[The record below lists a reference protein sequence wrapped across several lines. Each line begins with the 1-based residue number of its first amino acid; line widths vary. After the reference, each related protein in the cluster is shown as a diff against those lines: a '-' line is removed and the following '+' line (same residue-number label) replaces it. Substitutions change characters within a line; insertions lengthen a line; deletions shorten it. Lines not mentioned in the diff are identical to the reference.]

1 MGNRKHIPEC
11 VETSLWL
18 DGQLARLVEVEARR
32 LRVSRS
38 AVVRLAVAEYA
49 KARQLGLPPASAGGF
64 IIPWESMET
73 MGGRKRYEVQMTVE
87 LPRELRELIEREA
100 LRFQISRSA
109 VVRQALLIY
118 FGSRGLLAL
127 APKPSASPPGAGYE
141 GAEGQGGPTRGDEPR
156 LVIVNKEAGG
166 ESG

>member
-18 DGQLARLVEVEARR
+18 DGRLARLVDLEARR

-49 KARQLGLPPASAGGF
+49 KARQLGLPPATAGGF

-87 LPRELRELIEREA
+87 LPRELRELVEREA

-109 VVRQALLIY
+109 VIRQALLLY
-118 FGSRGLLAL
+118 FAARGLLAL
-127 APKPSASPPGAGYE
+127 APQPSATPPGAGYE
-141 GAEGQGGPTRGDEPR
+141 GAEGQRGLIRPDEGRP
-156 LVIVNKEAGG
+156 IIISKEAGG
-166 ESG
+166 GGG

>member
-1 MGNRKHIPEC
+1 MGNKKHIPEC

-18 DGQLARLVEVEARR
+18 DGQLARLVDLEARR

-64 IIPWESMET
+64 IIPWESRDT
-73 MGGRKRYEVQMTVE
+73 MGGKKRYEVQMTVE

-100 LRFQISRSA
+100 LVFQISRSA
-109 VVRQALLIY
+109 VIRQALIFY
-118 FGSRGLLAL
+118 FASRGLLAL
-127 APKPSASPPGAGYE
+127 APQPSATPPGAGYE
-141 GAEGQGGPTRGDEPR
+141 GAEGQGGPTRGYEPR
-156 LVIVNKEAGG
+156 PVIINKEAGG
-166 ESG
+166 GGG

>member
-18 DGQLARLVEVEARR
+18 DGQLARLVDLEARR

-49 KARQLGLPPASAGGF
+49 KARQLGLPPAAGGF
-64 IIPWESMET
+64 ILPLEPMVT

-100 LRFQISRSA
+100 LLFQISRAA
-109 VVRQALLIY
+109 VIRQALIFY
-118 FGSRGLLAL
+118 FASRGLLAL

-141 GAEGQGGPTRGDEPR
+141 GAEGQGGPTRPDEGRP
-156 LVIVNKEAGG
+156 IIISKEAGG
-166 ESG
+166 GSG